1 MRGNVV
7 WQLIRKDWRL
17 HRMMILITLI
27 AGIAALAI
35 VQWGGQTPI
44 VVGGVFFFIA
54 LILGGHM
61 LPFGGIVNERK
72 NKNLAFLMS
81 LPISSIQYTTSKLI
95 SNVLMFLIPWLALV
109 AAAVILIMVRGMIP
123 RGAIP
128 VVLILSLLPFV
139 GFCLITGAALVGE
152 SEGWSI
158 AANVFCSSTYGL
170 TWYSMTQI
178 PSLMVNTQKSVPVW
192 NAITLKILGA
202 EILTILVMLGLTYFF
217 QSRKRDFV

>member
-1 MRGNVV
+1 MKPSVV
-7 WQLIRKDWRL
+7 WQLIRKDWQIHRL
-17 HRMMILITLI
+17 HILLMIL
-27 AGIAALAI
+27 AGVAALAI

-61 LPFGGIVNERK
+61 LPFGGIINERK

-81 LPISSIQYTTSKLI
+81 LPISSMQYTTSKLI
-95 SNVLMFLIPWLALV
+95 SNVVMFLIPWLGLV
-109 AAAVILIMVRGMIP
+109 AAAVLLVEVRGIVP

-128 VVLILSLLPFV
+128 VLLILSLLPVV

-152 SEGWSI
+152 SEGWGI

-170 TWYSMTQI
+170 TWYFMTQI
-178 PSLMVNTQKSVPVW
+178 PAVIGPAQGRALVW
-192 NAITLKILGA
+192 NSTTLKILGGEA
-202 EILTILVMLGLTYFF
+202 ATVVVMLGLTYFF

>member
-1 MRGNVV
+1 MRRNVV
-7 WQLIRKDWRL
+7 WQLIRKDWRM
-17 HRMMILITLI
+17 HRMQILITMV
-27 AGIAALAI
+27 AGVAALAI
-35 VQWGGQTPI
+35 VEWGGQTPV
-44 VVGGVFFFIA
+44 VVGSVFFFIA

>member
-1 MRGNVV
+1 MRGSVV

-17 HRMMILITLI
+17 HRLQILITMI
-27 AGIAALAI
+27 AGTIALAV
-35 VQWGGQTPI
+35 VQLGRQTPV

-54 LILGGHM
+54 IILAGHM
-61 LPFGGIVNERK
+61 LPLGGITNERK

-81 LPISSIQYTTSKLI
+81 LPISSIQYTTSKLV
-95 SNVLMFLIPWLALV
+95 SSVAMFLVPWVSLV
-109 AAAVILIMVRGMIP
+109 ASAVLLIEIRGFIP

-128 VVLILSLLPFV
+128 VLLILSFLPLV

-152 SEGWSI
+152 SEGWAL

-170 TWYSMTQI
+170 TWYFLTQI
-178 PSLMVNTQKSVPVW
+178 PSLMVHADGPAPVW
-192 NAITLKILGA
+192 NSTALKILGGEFA
-202 EILTILVMLGLTYFF
+202 SVPLLLGLTYFF